1 MQRRTLLLDGAIVV
15 GTSLADD
22 SGPDGTPDEPS
33 TPLADTGNGSVHGN
47 GRARATGQVGGN
59 GSAHPGKWPPEP
71 GTPAEDLVVPEDRPR
86 LGRALRRARDEG
98 ELWFLFR
105 DAPSEAQWLG
115 HLAALSEGG
124 PLERGDRQLLVWTWE
139 SVPPECHVLSR
150 RQREILLEV
159 LHGRT
164 ASQVARH
171 LGISPNTVRT
181 HLLRCQCAA
190 RCADHVSLLAWAHRH
205 RRVLELLEV

>member
-15 GTSLADD
+15 RTSLAED
-22 SGPDGTPDEPS
+22 SLSEGTADEPS
-33 TPLADTGNGSVHGN
+33 APLADTGNGSAHGN
-47 GRARATGQVGGN
+47 GRARATGQAGGN
-59 GSAHPGKWPPEP
+59 GSVHPRKWPPEP
-71 GTPAEDLVVPEDRPR
+71 GTRAKDLVVADDHRR
-86 LGRALRRARDEG
+86 LAQALKSARDRG

-115 HLAALSEGG
+115 HLASLSEGG
-124 PLERGDRQLLVWTWE
+124 PLERSDRQLLVWTWE
-139 SVPPECHVLSR
+139 PVPPECQVLSK

-164 ASQVARH
+164 ASQIARQ

-190 RCADHVSLLAWAHRH
+190 RCADHVSLIAWAHRH
-205 RRVLELLEV
+205 RRILELLEV